1 MNVTLRLKKAV
12 ITAAAVGLAAA
23 VLIFSAEIRQGVVKG
38 LSLSAYSVIPSLF
51 LFTAAALFI
60 VKSGAGRILGLAVSP
75 ITKVLFGLNAEEAAV
90 FLISATAGYPVGA
103 KLLNSLYLDG
113 KISRAKALK
122 MLCFSVNAG
131 PAFIIATVGEGFL
144 KCRGD
149 GYRLL
154 ICHII
159 SAFILAAAVRFLPD
173 RLFARGSGIKKQT
186 SQLNEKSA
194 ISDIFVL
201 SVLEAGKTMLNVTI
215 FVVFFAGIGGGLSAL
230 NFGGAD
236 LLRAL
241 LEVTAG
247 LSQISRRE
255 LYFAAFLL
263 GFGGISV
270 IFQVISSAA
279 SLKPKL
285 TVVLCSRL
293 CHGGLS
299 YISAVIFEALFPR
312 NLAAGSFNLQPDNAA
327 LHTSPAAAL
336 SLILLLIVILWF
348 LGNTSNVIKSFSLR

>member
-1 MNVTLRLKKAV
+1 MNFTLRLKKAV

-23 VLIFSAEIRQGVVKG
+23 VLIFSSEIRQGVVKG

-51 LFTAAALFI
+51 LFTAAALFV
-60 VKSGAGRILGLAVSP
+60 VKSGAGQILGRAVAP
-75 ITKVLFGLNAEEAAV
+75 VTKVLFGLNAEQSAV
-90 FLISATAGYPVGA
+90 FLISTAAGYPVGA

-131 PAFIIATVGEGFL
+131 PAFIIVTVGEGFL
-144 KCRGD
+144 KCRSD

-154 ICHII
+154 VCHI
-159 SAFILAAAVRFLPD
+159 SATLILAAAVRFLPD
-173 RLFARGSGIKKQT
+173 RLFAHGAGIKKQT

-194 ISDIFVL
+194 LSDTFVL